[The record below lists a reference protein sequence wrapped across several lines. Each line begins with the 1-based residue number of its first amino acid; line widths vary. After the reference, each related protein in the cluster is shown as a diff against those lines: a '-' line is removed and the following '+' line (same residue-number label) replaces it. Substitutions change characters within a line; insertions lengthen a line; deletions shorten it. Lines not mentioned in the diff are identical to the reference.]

1 MSKRELTDMS
11 AAPVAAADAASTLS
25 LPGKV
30 VLVTGASSGIG
41 RAIALACAEAGA
53 DVALSY
59 NTNEQGA
66 AEVASGVQAA
76 GRRAHISRVDAADPD
91 DLQRLAR
98 DVGAA
103 FGRVDVWI
111 NNAGADVLT
120 GRTAKESRLEK
131 LDLLLA
137 VDLRG
142 TILASWAA
150 VELMRSQP
158 GASGTIINM
167 SWDHVLSGAMKGEYA
182 QLFAA
187 AKGGIYSFSRALARS
202 VAPQIRVNVL
212 GPGWIETAYG
222 TALDPTVKQ
231 RITAAI
237 PLGRWGTPEE
247 VAHAAVYLASD
258 AAAYITGQMLMINGG
273 SVV

>member
-1 MSKRELTDMS
+1 
-11 AAPVAAADAASTLS
+11 
-25 LPGKV
+25 
-30 VLVTGASSGIG
+30 VLVTGGSSGIG
-41 RAIALACAEAGA
+41 RAIAIACARAG
-53 DVALSY
+53 
-59 NTNEQGA
+59 
-66 AEVASGVQAA
+66 AEVAITYRRNAEGAQETARLIRQLG
-76 GRRAHISRVDAADPD
+76 GRVEVKQLDVAVESE
-91 DLQRLAR
+91 LETLAS
-98 DVGAA
+98 DVHRTH
-103 FGRVDVWI
+103 GRVDVWI
-111 NNAGADVLT
+111 NNAGADILT